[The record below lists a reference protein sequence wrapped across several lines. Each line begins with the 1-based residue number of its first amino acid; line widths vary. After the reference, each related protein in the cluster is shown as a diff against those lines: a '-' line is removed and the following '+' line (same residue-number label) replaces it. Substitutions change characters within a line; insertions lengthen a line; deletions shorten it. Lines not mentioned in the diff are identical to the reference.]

1 LREEMTMLATFD
13 EVVARAKQRP
23 SAKVAI
29 AAAQDRDVLEAVQMA
44 REIGM
49 GEFVL
54 VGDEELIASMAS
66 QTGLRLSDLEVLHE
80 PDPRI
85 AALRAVELVSSG
97 QAGILMKG
105 LIPTA
110 DFLRAVLN
118 KEVGLRTG
126 RLLSHVAVFKS
137 PRYDRLIYMTDGA
150 MVVAPTLQDKVQI
163 IQNAIG
169 VAHKLENEMPKVA
182 CIAAVEVVNPD
193 MPETVDAAAL
203 AKMSDRGQISGCIVD
218 GPLGLDNAV
227 CRESAEHKGVGGPV
241 AGRADILL
249 APNIVAGN
257 VIYKTLV
264 YFGQVETAAV
274 VTGARAPIVLTSRSD
289 SPEAR
294 LNSLALA
301 IATS

>member
-1 LREEMTMLATFD
+1 MLATFD
-13 EVVARAKQRP
+13 EVVARAKERP

-29 AAAQDRDVLEAVQMA
+29 AAAQDREVLEAVQMA
-44 REIGM
+44 QEIGM

-54 VGDEELIASMAS
+54 VGDEEVINPMAS
-66 QTGLRLSDLEVLHE
+66 QTGLRLSDVEVLHE

-110 DFLRAVLN
+110 DFLRAVLD

-137 PRYDRLIYMTDGA
+137 PRYDRLIYLTDGA
-150 MVVAPTLQDKVQI
+150 MVVVPTLQDKVQI
-163 IQNAIG
+163 IKNVVE
-169 VAHKLENEMPKVA
+169 VAHKLGNEMPKIA
-182 CIAAVEVVNPD
+182 CVAAVEVVNPD
-193 MPETVDAAAL
+193 MPETVEAAAL
-203 AKMSDRGQISGCIVD
+203 AKMSDRRQIRGCIVD

-227 CRESAEHKGVGGPV
+227 SRESAEHKGVGGPV

>member
-1 LREEMTMLATFD
+1 MLATFD
-13 EVVARAKQRP
+13 EVVARAKQCP

-137 PRYDRLIYMTDGA
+137 PRYDRLIYLTDGA